1 MFSDSQVWLGL
12 SSMAWVLL
20 LLVAVALFFARDLR
34 DLWLLH
40 AYSQVFKPGKIAQ
53 NFRSLHEKY
62 ATVPLRAAQ
71 EPVRLPVAPL
81 PDPLP
86 LQFEFEGQSFSVT
99 EQIEQRQ
106 LTSMVILHRGQIV
119 HEAYFQGNTA
129 EKPVIVFSVTKS
141 LMGLLTG
148 IAVDQGFVHGLSDP
162 VDRYAPELKGTPY
175 EGVTVQNV
183 LDMCSGVRWREAYT
197 DRDAEI
203 VQSLLASLT
212 GSLNAYTRRMQRERP
227 QGVFNQYTSMDT
239 QVLGMVVAGATGQP
253 LQHYFASQLWDR
265 IYPEHPG
272 YFMTDQTGF
281 VLAYGGLMVTP
292 RDLAKVGLLMLRGGR
307 NERGEAVLSPAW
319 ISASTTPDRPQ
330 LMPGKRANSD
340 AAEGYK
346 NQWWF
351 PVGRRGGEFSAIGIY
366 GQTLYVNP
374 ELDVV
379 IASNS
384 AYADY
389 PHDLVGDSRRLAM
402 MGAIARHVAA
412 QSLSAT
418 PKGGASVVS
427 ACG

>member
-1 MFSDSQVWLGL
+1 MFAGFFVFYRPKSGIAILY
-12 SSMAWVLL
+12 
-20 LLVAVALFFARDLR
+20 LVGVC
-34 DLWLLH
+34 
-40 AYSQVFKPGKIAQ
+40 
-53 NFRSLHEKY
+53 
-62 ATVPLRAAQ
+62 
-71 EPVRLPVAPL
+71 
-81 PDPLP
+81 
-86 LQFEFEGQSFSVT
+86 
-99 EQIEQRQ
+99 
-106 LTSMVILHRGQIV
+106 
-119 HEAYFQGNTA
+119 YFQGNTA

-148 IAVDQGFVHGLSDP
+148 VALEQGHIRSLSDP

-183 LDMCSGVRWREAYT
+183 LDMSSGVRWREAYT
-197 DRDAEI
+197 DHNAEI

-212 GSLNAYTRRMQRERP
+212 GSLNAYTQRMQRERE

-239 QVLGMVVAGATGQP
+239 QVLGMVVAGATGQ
-253 LQHYFASQLWDR
+253 LLHNYFARELWGR
-265 IYPEHPG
+265 IHPEHPG
-272 YFMTDQTGF
+272 HFLTDKTGF
-281 VLAYGGLMVTP
+281 ALAYGGLIVTP
-292 RDLAKVGLLMLRGGR
+292 RDLAKVGLLMLRDGR

-319 ISASTTPDRPQ
+319 IAASTTPDRPQ

-389 PHDLVGDSRRLAM
+389 LHDLVGDSRRLAM

-412 QSLSAT
+412 RPFSAI
-418 PKGGASVVS
+418 PKGGASVAS
-427 ACG
+427 ACD